1 MSRGGKK
8 YADFRNTYRSNRR
21 YDWKQDSLQPTVELE
36 TQLQTQIM
44 PLRVLH
50 AGVGVEEGLV
60 DGVEGGPGAGAGGV
74 LSHHTLTPGGGN
86 HQAPGPIQ
94 RDAHGWITKLPTVSR
109 GDR

>member
-1 MSRGGKK
+1 ML
-8 YADFRNTYRSNRR
+8 F
-21 YDWKQDSLQPTVELE
+21 
-36 TQLQTQIM
+36 
-44 PLRVLH
+44 RVLH

-60 DGVEGGPGAGAGGV
+60 DRVDSGPGAGAGGV

-94 RDAHGWITKLPTVSR
+94 PQRDAHGWITKLPTFSR

>member
-1 MSRGGKK
+1 
-8 YADFRNTYRSNRR
+8 
-21 YDWKQDSLQPTVELE
+21 
-36 TQLQTQIM
+36 M

-60 DGVEGGPGAGAGGV
+60 DGVEGGPGAGARGV

-86 HQAPGPIQ
+86 HQAPRPIQ